1 MSQPFYKKAG
11 VQAAIAAGIFL
22 ITATILTILFA
33 KEKKATVNGQKIIGA
48 SNSPITQVNQAS
60 NATVNNNSGNIT
72 LNNQGVLNNPQA
84 PLYAPGSTFNYYSTP
99 ISNTVTRDA
108 FETFEGVVS
117 NAVSNTT
124 ERVELTAQQVQLL
137 AQALRDLDQR
147 TSDIEKLPDG
157 RTKFGS
163 FVAGKPKI
171 AIEAFEAGL
180 QNYTN
185 RNSQAALENFQKAI
199 ALFETPMPSDVAINA
214 SGDFTPEGKA
224 AAYWY
229 AGVSAQRLGSN
240 DLANTFAE
248 KAVKQESNWRTK
260 ELYTTTLATLAENK
274 LIKND
279 SADAFDLYKTS
290 ITNFESIDWLT
301 NKIPSYA
308 SKLYREAGFVASVL
322 GKTNEAT
329 QWNQKAHGF

>member
-11 VQAAIAAGIFL
+11 VQGAMVAGIFL
-22 ITATILTILFA
+22 LIVTILTILFA
-33 KEKKATVNGQKIIGA
+33 KEKKTTVNAQKIIGA

-99 ISNTVTRDA
+99 VTNTVTREA
-108 FETFEGVVS
+108 FETFEQVVS

-157 RTKFGS
+157 RTKFGNY
-163 FVAGKPKI
+163 VAGKPKI
-171 AIEAFEAGL
+171 VIEAFDEGI
-180 QNYTN
+180 QHYTN
-185 RNSQAALENFQKAI
+185 KNFQAALENFQKAI
-199 ALFETPMPSDVAINA
+199 AAFEISMPSDVAIS
-214 SGDFTPEGKA
+214 SGGITPKGEA

-229 AGVSAQRLGSN
+229 ASICAQRLGSN

-248 KAVKQESNWRTK
+248 KAVKRENNWQTK

-279 SADAFDLYKTS
+279 SAAAFDLYKTS
-290 ITNFESIDWLT
+290 ITNFESIDWST
-301 NKIPSYA
+301 NKIPSFA
-308 SKLYREAGFVASVL
+308 SKLYSEASLVASVL

-329 QWNQKAHGF
+329 EWIQKAHGF